1 MDKTMLKELVK
12 KHFNLTDKTEETTI
26 TENFAEAVLVD
37 GTKVTNMVDA
47 DFAEGQVLHVIT
59 AEGEHVIAPEGAHV
73 TESGIEIVVD
83 GQGTITQVNRP
94 DESEME
100 ESMPVEE
107 EMAEEEIIEEEV
119 MEEKEEVALEE
130 GDIKEAIIEA
140 IAEAVMPEIDAMKEE
155 MAEIKEQM
163 KEYMSA
169 SSAVPTS
176 EAKFS
181 KSPLNKFN
189 KSIQEPT
196 YNKRRYEVALKNI
209 TKKTK

>member
-1 MDKTMLKELVK
+1 MLKELVK

-47 DFAEGQVLHVIT
+47 DFAEGQELHVIT
-59 AEGEHVIAPEGAHV
+59 EEGEHLIAPEGAHV

-83 GQGTITQVNRP
+83 GQGIITQVNRP

-100 ESMPVEE
+100 EHPPVEE

-140 IAEAVMPEIDAMKEE
+140 IADAVMPEIDAMKEE